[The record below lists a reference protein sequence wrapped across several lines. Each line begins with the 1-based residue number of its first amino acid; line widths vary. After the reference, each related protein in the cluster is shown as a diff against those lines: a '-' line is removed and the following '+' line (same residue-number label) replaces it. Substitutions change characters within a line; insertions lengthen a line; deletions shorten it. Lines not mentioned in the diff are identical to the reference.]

1 MEIKLMKIYLS
12 WQKLIWLCF
21 LVISTTD
28 LMVSPM
34 MKQGIWSL
42 RGALTG
48 LEKGINFEQK

>member
-1 MEIKLMKIYLS
+1 MKIKPMKIGLS
-12 WQKLIWLCF
+12 WQKLIWLSF

-28 LMVSPM
+28 LMASPM

-48 LEKGINFEQK
+48 LGKGINFERK